1 MSSEKLLRPE
11 VINVIFNA
19 LLGETTC
26 MYLEYWPNQ
35 APATQQTTPL
45 LGVPRDNLAL
55 WLKRIID
62 ITVSFTVLVL
72 LSPLLLC
79 VAILIKLTSPG
90 PVFHIRPQ
98 VGLNQ
103 RPFLMWKFR
112 TMIANA
118 EQQEAT
124 LRQTLKTDGPFFKV
138 KNDPR
143 ITPLGKVLRKYSVDE
158 LPQLLN
164 VLKGEMSLVGPRPL
178 FDFEVEKFSEWKYF
192 QRFSMKPGLT
202 CIWQV
207 SGRSDTSDAH
217 RMNGD
222 LEYVKHWSLALDF
235 KILLKTIP
243 VVLKGDGAV

>member
-1 MSSEKLLRPE
+1 
-11 VINVIFNA
+11 
-19 LLGETTC
+19 
-26 MYLEYWPNQ
+26 MYLEYWPDH
-35 APATQQTTPL
+35 APAATQTTPL
-45 LGVPRDNLAL
+45 LAVPQYNLAL
-55 WLKRIID
+55 QLKRVID
-62 ITVSFTVLVL
+62 VSIAFTLLLL

-79 VAILIKLTSPG
+79 VAALIKLTSPG

-98 VGLNQ
+98 AGLNQ

-112 TMIANA
+112 TMVANA
-118 EQQEAT
+118 EHQEAA
-124 LRQTLKTDGPFFKV
+124 LRKLHQGDGPFFKV

-143 ITPLGKVLRKYSVDE
+143 ILPVGRFLRKYSIDE
-158 LPQLLN
+158 LPQLIN
-164 VLKGEMSLVGPRPL
+164 VLKGEMSLIGPRPL

-192 QRFSMKPGLT
+192 QRFRMKPGLT

-217 RMNGD
+217 RMSCD